1 MGSTIFLN
9 YLTMHHPMEETIEF
23 CTSCGRGL
31 GEGSVVFACPNCGAP
46 IARCN
51 RCREQSI
58 PYKCPNCGF
67 EGP

>member
-1 MGSTIFLN
+1 
-9 YLTMHHPMEETIEF
+9 MENAEEIEF

-31 GEGSVVFACPNCGAP
+31 GENSVVFRCPNCGTL
-46 IARCN
+46 IARCD

-58 PYKCPNCGF
+58 PYTCPNCGF